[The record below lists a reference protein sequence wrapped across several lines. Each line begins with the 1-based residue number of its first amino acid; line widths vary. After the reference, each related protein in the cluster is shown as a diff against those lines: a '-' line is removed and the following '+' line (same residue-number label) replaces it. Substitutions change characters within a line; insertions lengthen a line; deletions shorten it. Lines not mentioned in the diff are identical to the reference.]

1 MASGTRQT
9 NTMEEKL
16 RKLLPQI
23 ADMKLAED
31 ADQEFIGGLETRLI
45 GKLREPIDRMA
56 AMQQTAADPSGM
68 HMMPNGEQ
76 MMGGMP
82 PSPEMAGAQ
91 GDTGAGGIPPQILAA
106 MMQAQQAQQGPP
118 TGMQQRGLSPS
129 PNMQPGIDE
138 LRRVLQQ

>member
-56 AMQQTAADPSGM
+56 AMQQTAADPM
-68 HMMPNGEQ
+68 AAMQ
-76 MMGGMP
+76 
-82 PSPEMAGAQ
+82 PSPEMAGVQ

-106 MMQAQQAQQGPP
+106 MMQAQQQQQGPP

-129 PNMQPGIDE
+129 PNMAPGVDE